1 METKLDKILIK
12 AITGQVS
19 LKIRRRLSQGETITA
34 KIGEDVL
41 TICVQGDRAL
51 LKRGDNV
58 VTEMPFVPW
67 GAEDDDYEAMIEAFG
82 DAGEIDDDWFQRASA
97 NFHSRFA

>member
-1 METKLDKILIK
+1 MGTKLDKILIK

-19 LKIRRRLSQGETITA
+19 LEIRRRLSQGETITV

-41 TICVQGDRAL
+41 TICVQGDLAH
-51 LKRGDNV
+51 LKRGNNV
-58 VTEMPFVPW
+58 VTELPFIPW
-67 GAEDDDYEAMIEAFG
+67 GAEDEDYEAMIEEFG
-82 DAGEIDDDWFQRASA
+82 DTGEIVDDWFQRASA

>member
-1 METKLDKILIK
+1 MRTKLDKILTK

-19 LKIRRRLSQGETITA
+19 LGIRRRLSQGETIIV

-41 TICVQGDRAL
+41 TMCIQGDHAQ
-51 LKRGDNV
+51 LKRDDNV
-58 VTEMPFVPW
+58 VTEMPFIPW
-67 GAEDDDYEAMIEAFG
+67 GAEDENYEAMIEKFG
-82 DAGEIDDDWFQRASA
+82 DTGEIDDGWFQRASA

>member
-1 METKLDKILIK
+1 METKLDRILIK

-19 LKIRRRLSQGETITA
+19 LKIRRRLSQGETISV

-41 TICVQGDRAL
+41 TICVQGDLAQ
-51 LKRGDNV
+51 LKRGNNV
-58 VTEMPFVPW
+58 VTEKPFIPW
-67 GAEDDDYEAMIEAFG
+67 GAEDEDYEAMIEEFG
-82 DAGEIDDDWFQRASA
+82 DAGEIVDDWFQRASA